1 MLTPTTAAVT
11 VLVRSTSL
19 TLKLPVAFRL
29 PLVSL
34 REALLELPDA
44 TVISGTSLVP
54 EMVTVTVRAIE
65 APLPS
70 RTLKEKVSSLVWPAA
85 RYSTALAATE

>member
-19 TLKLPVAFRL
+19 TLKLPVALRL

-44 TVISGTSLVP
+44 TVISGTSLLP
-54 EMVTVTVRAIE
+54 EMVTVTA
-65 APLPS
+65 
-70 RTLKEKVSSLVWPAA
+70 
-85 RYSTALAATE
+85 